1 MERSNQMEEI
11 HMGNKGVSWTE
22 QQQQVIDAREKN
34 ILVSAA
40 AGSGKTAVL
49 VERIITMVS
58 QKENPVD
65 IDKLLVVTFTNAA
78 AAEMSE
84 RILQALEKKAEEEPE
99 NMHLRKQITLVKNAH
114 ICTFH
119 SFCQSVIRN
128 HFNEIELDP
137 NFRIGDDTELQLM
150 KNDVMEAL
158 FEEKYKV
165 YREEKEQAQ
174 AEKREMTKEEEAFIN
189 LVECYAGN
197 KSDDGLREII
207 LQLYHFAMSSPWPE
221 EWLEEKKK
229 MYEVAT
235 MEELNQNDWMEFLL
249 QYLSQ
254 ILEGIKEKN
263 RTALQIAAEADGPE
277 MYLDAL
283 LDDEEYLEALSQ
295 KKSYKELGEL
305 LTDHKWK
312 RLSTKKSDQ
321 VNVEKREQVKG
332 IRDEVKKT
340 LADMSK
346 QFFFQSSEQ
355 MLADMQEQK
364 MPMCA
369 LLDLTMEFKTK
380 FQCAKEEKRVLD
392 FNDLE
397 HYALAILVDEEEHV
411 SSVVA
416 KAYSQQFVEILVDE
430 YQDSNEVQETI
441 LQSICQADENG
452 PSLFMVGDVK
462 QSIYKFRMARPE
474 LFMGKYAEF
483 PLQAGTEQKLRI
495 DLSKNFRSR
504 GVVLDSVN
512 RIFQEIMRQSLG
524 GVEYDEAA
532 ALYLGNKGFPQ
543 EEGVS
548 DTTEL
553 LLFCDE
559 DTDVVEEEIKEE
571 EQNVETLSAIEVEAR
586 MVASRIQEL
595 VEQEHGLKVVDKKT
609 GLLRKCEYG
618 DIVILLR
625 TMNRWSDGYLEVLKN
640 AGIPVY
646 TETRTGYFS
655 TYEIRTVLQF
665 LKVLDNPR
673 QDIPLAAVMRS
684 MFGKFTAEE
693 MAVMRNYHHGE
704 TLYDTIKYYKEE
716 YEKEE
721 TEIDVNLGKRIQSF
735 LLQIETFR
743 ERIPYTPIHQLL
755 EEIYEETG
763 YADYVSVMPNG
774 AQRKENLKMLINKAL
789 DLEATNQ
796 STLFHF
802 NRYIEKLHKYEVDFG
817 EALGADSAG
826 NAVQI
831 MSIHKSKGLEFS
843 VVIVGAMSKKF
854 NNQDA
859 QSRLVLHLDYGV
871 GADVIDY
878 KMRTKIPSLIKKTIA
893 RKNMLDN
900 LGEELRVLYV
910 ALTRAKEKLIMAGVV
925 EKEEKLNAWKN
936 KTGDM
941 DYFTRVHANS
951 YADWVAPIIM
961 KEDSGLFR
969 CNVVGMEGL
978 VQTETLQQIQNAV
991 KKSELNQWNTEKVY
1005 QKEMAEKLKVQTEY
1019 KYAFENEKD
1028 IKSKMTV
1035 SELKLLAM
1043 QASEETETGMYL
1055 LGEQKPKEKEMEET
1069 PIPQFLKQEEPIKGA
1084 NRGTIYHRVF
1094 EKIRFEH
1101 IKKETDILTEIK
1113 WMQEQAYLTK
1123 EEANVVYRKD
1133 IFLFVSSKIGQR
1145 MKQAEEKGRLWR
1157 EQPFVIGLPA
1167 GKVKQEWKGSQEL
1180 VLIQGIIDAYFIEED
1195 EIVLVDYKTDR
1206 VNSADELIHKYKEQ
1220 LAYYQRALE
1229 QMTGK
1234 KVKEKI
1240 IYSVSL
1246 GTEVPL

>member
-1 MERSNQMEEI
+1 
-11 HMGNKGVSWTE
+11 MGNKGVSWTE
-22 QQQQVIDAREKN
+22 QQQQVIDARKKN

-235 MEELNQNDWMEFLL
+235 MEELNQTDWMEFLL

-321 VNVEKREQVKG
+321 VNAEKREQVKG

-397 HYALAILVDEEEHV
+397 HYALAILVDGEEHV

-474 LFMGKYAEF
+474 LFMRKYAEF

-559 DTDVVEEEIKEE
+559 NTDVVEEEIKEE

-831 MSIHKSKGLEFS
+831 MSIHKSKGLEFP

-893 RKNMLDN
+893 RKNTLDN

-936 KTGDM
+936 KTSDM

-961 KEDSGLFR
+961 KEDSGLFC

-1019 KYAFENEKD
+1019 KYGFENEKD

-1069 PIPQFLKQEEPIKGA
+1069 PLPQFLKQEEPIKGA

-1123 EEANVVYRKD
+1123 EEASVVYRKD

>member
-1 MERSNQMEEI
+1 MERSKQMEEI

-84 RILQALEKKAEEEPE
+84 RILQALEKKAEEESE

-158 FEEKYKV
+158 FEEKYKE

-174 AEKREMTKEEEAFIN
+174 AEKREMTEEEEAFIN

-197 KSDDGLREII
+197 KNDDGLRENI

-235 MEELNQNDWMEFLL
+235 MEELNQTDWMKFLL

-263 RTALQIAAEADGPE
+263 RTALRIAGEADGPE

-295 KKSYKELGEL
+295 KKSYEELGDL
-305 LTDHKWK
+305 LAEHKWK

-321 VNVEKREQVKG
+321 VSAEKREQVKS

-340 LADMSK
+340 LADLSK

-355 MLADMQEQK
+355 MLSDMQEQK

-369 LLDLTMEFKTK
+369 LLDLTMEFKRN

-397 HYALAILVDEEEHV
+397 HYALAILVDGEEHF
-411 SSVVA
+411 SSAVA

-441 LQSICQADENG
+441 LQSICQAEENG

-483 PLQAGTEQKLRI
+483 PLQAGAQQKLRI

-504 GVVLDSVN
+504 GVVLESVN

-559 DTDVVEEEIKEE
+559 DTDVVAEEGKEE
-571 EQNVETLSAIEVEAR
+571 EQNAEILSAIEVEAR

-595 VEQEHGLKVVDKKT
+595 VDQEHGLKVVDKKT
-609 GLLRKCEYG
+609 GLLRKCEYE

-625 TMNRWSDGYLEVLKN
+625 TMNKWSDGYLEVLKN

-655 TYEIRTVLQF
+655 TYEIRTVLQY

-693 MAVMRNYHHGE
+693 MAVMRNYYQGE

-716 YEKEE
+716 YEKKE
-721 TEIDVNLGKRIQSF
+721 TGLDANLGERIQSF
-735 LLQIETFR
+735 LFQIETFR

-831 MSIHKSKGLEFS
+831 MSIHKSKGLEFP

-859 QSRLVLHLDYGV
+859 QSRLVLQLDYGV

-893 RKNMLDN
+893 RKNTLDN

-925 EKEEKLNAWKN
+925 EKEEKLDAWKN
-936 KTGDM
+936 KTGEM
-941 DYFTRVHANS
+941 DYFTRVHASS

-961 KEDSGLFR
+961 KEDSKLFS

-978 VQTETLQQIQNAV
+978 VQAETLQQIQNAV

-1005 QKEMAEKLKVQTEY
+1005 QKEMAEKLKAQTEY

-1043 QASEETETGMYL
+1043 QDVEETGVYL
-1055 LGEQKPKEKEMEET
+1055 LEEQQEKEIEET
-1069 PIPQFLKQEEPIKGA
+1069 PLPQFLKQEEPIKGA

-1094 EKIRFEH
+1094 EKIRFEQ
-1101 IKKETDILTEIK
+1101 IKKETDILTEIE

-1123 EEANVVYRKD
+1123 EEANAVYRKD
-1133 IFLFVSSKIGQR
+1133 IFLFVNSKIGQR
-1145 MKQAEEKGRLWR
+1145 MRQAEEKGKLWR

-1195 EIVLVDYKTDR
+1195 EIVLVDYKTDW
-1206 VNSADELIHKYKEQ
+1206 VNSADVLVQKYKEQ

>member
-22 QQQQVIDAREKN
+22 QQQQVIDARKKN

-235 MEELNQNDWMEFLL
+235 MEELNQTDWMEFLL

-321 VNVEKREQVKG
+321 VNAEKREQVKG

-397 HYALAILVDEEEHV
+397 HYALAILVDGEEHV

-474 LFMGKYAEF
+474 LFMRKYAEF

-559 DTDVVEEEIKEE
+559 NTDVVEEEIKEE

-831 MSIHKSKGLEFS
+831 MSIHKSKGLEFP

-893 RKNMLDN
+893 RKNTLDN

-936 KTGDM
+936 KTSDM

-961 KEDSGLFR
+961 KEDSGLFC

-1019 KYAFENEKD
+1019 KYGFENEKD

-1069 PIPQFLKQEEPIKGA
+1069 PLPQFLKQEEPIKGA

-1123 EEANVVYRKD
+1123 EEASVVYRKD